1 MAASEQVAPLCT
13 VCNHRH
19 FPQTKCSICGHVGGQ
34 RVRRGPSP
42 IAFHFKTL
50 RFPGKTTGRKW
61 KIYDRNY
68 TIVKMLRYKT
78 RKGIDF
84 SNFYKRQENAGDGTY
99 TANYDCSPEQEQ
111 GDRNGIHLIGLVGDA
126 PIAVLSIFPCDQRYI
141 LLRYVGVLISYQNK
155 GYGKK
160 IVNEAVDIVKRMSDS
175 TVKGLVL
182 DCPAK
187 RNTFEFFKR
196 LDFHPFAEGAQRF
209 NSHGEQVCRMVR
221 NF

>member
-1 MAASEQVAPLCT
+1 
-13 VCNHRH
+13 
-19 FPQTKCSICGHVGGQ
+19 
-34 RVRRGPSP
+34 
-42 IAFHFKTL
+42 
-50 RFPGKTTGRKW
+50 
-61 KIYDRNY
+61 
-68 TIVKMLRYKT
+68 MLRYKT

-84 SNFYKRQENAGDGTY
+84 SNFDKRQQNAGDGACR
-99 TANYDCSPEQEQ
+99 ANYGCSPEQEQ
-111 GDRNGIHLIGLVGDA
+111 KDRQGIHLVGLVGDA

-141 LLRYVGVLISYQNK
+141 LLHYVGVLVSYQNK

-175 TVKGLVL
+175 TGKGLVL

-187 RNTFEFFKR
+187 RSVFEFFKR
-196 LDFHPFAEGAQRF
+196 LDFHPYAEGAQRF